1 MSFEILSVWILVAA
15 CALAQVY
22 TLHQLQQTRRQIRR
36 LNAHRIADNSSMQK
50 ERMDL
55 LELRNRAKVLE
66 DTVSGGTSAVEKAHK
81 AISST
86 TFGLISLFAPDDSL
100 RQGARKARRSHDA
113 ASDQVYKAIH
123 TTNRA
128 LHILA
133 DTLFI
138 DKAEKKIVSRRS
150 RKPSGPGTSR

>member
-1 MSFEILSVWILVAA
+1 MTLEILLSAALLLA
-15 CALAQVY
+15 CALAQGY
-22 TLHQLQQTRRQIRR
+22 CLRHLQQARRQIRR
-36 LNAHRIADNSSMQK
+36 LNAHRVASNSSIQK
-50 ERMDL
+50 ERMDIV
-55 LELRNRAKVLE
+55 ELRNRAKVLE
-66 DTVSGGTSAVEKAHK
+66 NTVSGGASAVEKAHK

-86 TFGLISLFAPDDSL
+86 TFGLISLFAPDDSV

-138 DKAEKKIVSRRS
+138 EKAEKKIVSRRS
-150 RKPSGPGTSR
+150 GKPSGSGEHR

>member
-1 MSFEILSVWILVAA
+1 MTFEILLTGALLLT
-15 CALAQVY
+15 CALAQGY
-22 TLHQLQQTRRQIRR
+22 CAHHLQQARRQIRR
-36 LNAHRIADNSSMQK
+36 LNAHRIADNSAIQK
-50 ERMDL
+50 ERMDI

-66 DTVSGGTSAVEKAHK
+66 NTVSGGTSAVEKAHK

-86 TFGLISLFAPDDSL
+86 TFGLISLFAPDESV
-100 RQGARKARRSHDA
+100 RQGARKARRSHDM
-113 ASDQVYKAIH
+113 ASDQVYRAIH

-150 RKPSGPGTSR
+150 SKPQDSGDSR